1 MLKLLLFLISVS
13 SLLLSGCST
22 FDAGDPYSYASNNE
36 ALSVHLKSLNNHTPT
51 SYAKPMASAASM
63 TQTAQKEKPKSYP
76 YDDQKLSH
84 EVLAALISQDGLKNS
99 HIRVS
104 GYYGDILILGEVPN
118 QEAVE
123 LAQNIASSFQDVK
136 SIQTALTI
144 GENLPKSQRS
154 EDSIKNT
161 RVKSEIAKLDIPHSH
176 LQVVTNN
183 NQVFIVGPL
192 NPADKQQIQYQL
204 ESLTYIDAVY
214 FY

>member
-1 MLKLLLFLISVS
+1 MNS
-13 SLLLSGCST
+13 S
-22 FDAGDPYSYASNNE
+22 SYGANNE
-36 ALSVHLKSLNNHTPT
+36 ALSVHLQYLNEHNTQ
-51 SYAKPMASAASM
+51 SYTKPSITAGSSM
-63 TQTAQKEKPKSYP
+63 QTAQEKKPESYP

-84 EVLAALISQDGLKNS
+84 EVLAALISQDGLKSS

-118 QEAVE
+118 QDAVE
-123 LAQNIASSFQDVK
+123 LAQNIAASFQGVK
-136 SIQTALTI
+136 TIQTALTI
-144 GENLPKSQRS
+144 GENLTKSQRS

-183 NQVFIVGPL
+183 NQVFIVGPVD
-192 NPADKQQIQYQL
+192 PSDKQQIQYQL
-204 ESLTYIDAVY
+204 ESLNSVDAVY